1 MLKKNFLIKYNSS
14 SIIIFFFAIIFSVL
28 VGSGLYGYGIDYYGA
43 YSKGF
48 EWSRSKAINFDY
60 IGYKIATLIIFD
72 YYIGVYIT
80 TFILAL
86 SAGYFIKAH
95 LEFKQSY
102 SIVFFLF
109 ILVICVHTW
118 PIIMST
124 SNAMRQGLV
133 MSFIFLSLSFS
144 FNKKYYWMIFFSI
157 LALIMHK
164 TGPLFVAII
173 FVTSVMNKILE
184 SFHPQIKTLIN
195 FLSGISMFFFTF
207 FLLKNFILPADIEP
221 TRIIKNDF
229 RLPFVLISVI
239 YIIFFLY
246 FKPLNKYIYFLSLY
260 YFSFISLAFLMNGL
274 NWQYER
280 LGMMML
286 IPYIMSYGAILK
298 KNFYR
303 IYLVLVYS
311 ALLLMTLIAG
321 IYSDGMK

>member
-1 MLKKNFLIKYNSS
+1 
-14 SIIIFFFAIIFSVL
+14 
-28 VGSGLYGYGIDYYGA
+28 
-43 YSKGF
+43 
-48 EWSRSKAINFDY
+48 
-60 IGYKIATLIIFD
+60 
-72 YYIGVYIT
+72 
-80 TFILAL
+80 
-86 SAGYFIKAH
+86 
-95 LEFKQSY
+95 
-102 SIVFFLF
+102 
-109 ILVICVHTW
+109 
-118 PIIMST
+118 MST